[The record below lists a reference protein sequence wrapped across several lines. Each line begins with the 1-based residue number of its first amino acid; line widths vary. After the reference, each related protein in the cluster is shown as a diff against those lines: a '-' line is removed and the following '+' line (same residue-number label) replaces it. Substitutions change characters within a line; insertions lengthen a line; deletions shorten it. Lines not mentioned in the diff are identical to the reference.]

1 MIGHVRIYG
10 PVEQTAGL
18 LNLKLLLMAAWMSER
33 GNISRRFWTGSAAS
47 LSDRRFTIM
56 YLQIKFPICENK
68 MMDPGVVL
76 CENECAVT
84 CLVNRFS
91 AIKLQTLV
99 IWSWTP
105 WSTNHLQL
113 TWCRLESVG
122 VKSERIVETNCC
134 PSCFYDT
141 LFIQQNL
148 FSQETSALWQNITAD
163 TDTVHRFI
171 WLHFEKHGLHK
182 VGHLLRNGDR
192 TDCQFGGDLTSAWRC
207 VTVDCW
213 VKHLWYYIQTTK
225 PNRKVSLVSNVLPSV
240 SVRLL

>member
-18 LNLKLLLMAAWMSER
+18 LNLKLLLMAAWTSER
-33 GNISRRFWTGSAAS
+33 GNISRHFWTGSAAS

-113 TWCRLESVG
+113 TWCRLECSVEIG
-122 VKSERIVETNCC
+122 RCEERE
-134 PSCFYDT
+134 DRG
-141 LFIQQNL
+141 
-148 FSQETSALWQNITAD
+148 D
-163 TDTVHRFI
+163 
-171 WLHFEKHGLHK
+171 K
-182 VGHLLRNGDR
+182 LLPVV
-192 TDCQFGGDLTSAWRC
+192 F
-207 VTVDCW
+207 
-213 VKHLWYYIQTTK
+213 LWYS
-225 PNRKVSLVSNVLPSV
+225 VHSAESVLPGDVCSV
-240 SVRLL
+240 TKYHSGHRHSSSLHLASFWKTWTS